1 MFCLADV
8 TLHADPY
15 GTDKR
20 ADEASTR
27 ALEQMPVHADQLS
40 PLVKSSGNCL
50 PSSSNYSCSAVYQVT
65 SLFCCK
71 NRILR
76 TSAADGVETHQGIQP
91 RRECLPGR
99 CQRPRCPP
107 ARWAPAASRPQRSLR
122 HGQSSATRASAPPS
136 PASATLERRSRCE
149 LGPDFT
155 VPFYWGQYE
164 WLE

>member
-1 MFCLADV
+1 MFCLADI
-8 TLHADPY
+8 TLYADPY

-20 ADEASTR
+20 TDETSTR

-76 TSAADGVETHQGIQP
+76 TSAADKLKLTKGSSHAENASQEGAKGPGAPLHGGHRLHRDPSDLFGMAEAQP
-91 RRECLPGR
+91 REHQHRPHLQV
-99 CQRPRCPP
+99 QR
-107 ARWAPAASRPQRSLR
+107 
-122 HGQSSATRASAPPS
+122 
-136 PASATLERRSRCE
+136 
-149 LGPDFT
+149 
-155 VPFYWGQYE
+155 
-164 WLE
+164 